1 MIVGYR
7 HTGVNVTNLGLA
19 VDFYC
24 DLLGLRVVER
34 RTETG
39 RYIDALTGLEGVLL
53 HWAKVGGPDGVLLEL
68 VEFASKKHVKVSKKR
83 DYATIGCNHLC
94 FTVTGIEDYERRC
107 KAAGVRTHPIQTD
120 PPGKVRNMVC
130 YDPDGTIIELVE
142 VL

>member
-1 MIVGYR
+1 MILGYR
-7 HTGVNVTNLGLA
+7 HTGVNVTHVGRSI
-19 VDFYC
+19 DFYC
-24 DLLGLRVVER
+24 DLLGLKLVER
-34 RTETG
+34 RSEQG

-53 HWAKVGGPDGVLLEL
+53 HWAKVGSPDGILIEL
-68 VEFASKKHVKVSKKR
+68 VQFASKKHVKAAKPR

-94 FTVTGIEDYERRC
+94 FRVEGIDAMYAKLIE
-107 KAAGVRTHPIQTD
+107 AGVTCHAIQQD